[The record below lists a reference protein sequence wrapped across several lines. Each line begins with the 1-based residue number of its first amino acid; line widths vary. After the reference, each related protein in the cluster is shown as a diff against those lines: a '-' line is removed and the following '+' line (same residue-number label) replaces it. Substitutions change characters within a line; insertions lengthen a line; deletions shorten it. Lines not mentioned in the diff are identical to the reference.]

1 MAIWRR
7 FGSVGFQRLIRCRM
21 KWYFTGGDIGDL
33 RGFRTLVS
41 PFSQSSPICCY
52 TSFRSFMTSGQAKP
66 KLKPGAKGGDW
77 RNSKVEDDV
86 GIRINEAIKER
97 EVRLVTDQGHRI
109 VSIQEA
115 LFLARRHDLDLV
127 EVQRKV
133 KVEDGLGFKPAVC
146 KLMDYSKEKYKQDV
160 KGKERAKS
168 HATNTL
174 RNGENKEVRFKGK
187 TELKD
192 LKLKAETVKR
202 LMERGYRVKCTAM
215 HTGKD
220 DEDLGLLLLN
230 LLELIEDISV
240 VESGPHLDTKNA
252 FVIVKH
258 IKFTSKK
265 GKVCKAMETVK
276 SILSARPTAAS
287 DASSADKDDDDSCS
301 SKQEHNSMIEVW
313 ETVESDSE
321 NEIEGPSKQIKT
333 NSQQL
338 VDIQTDSNFNR
349 KHVSLNSDGTTNI
362 PPSRTPEQPDQSN
375 RYSKGSNG
383 AFSAKRDGVFPEKFA
398 PGNRGRVN
406 EQNVSNGNHGPYRL
420 NSMDRPPHTYIHD
433 SSSPQPHTYIPDSPP
448 REKVSAGSPRSDTN
462 APLRKYGVFSSMKTT
477 LPVDDRATKSS
488 SPAPSYGIF
497 SAPKTIS
504 SDDRIKLR
512 ENSSN
517 GGPPPRFG
525 NFTSLKKSSSG

>member
-1 MAIWRR
+1 
-7 FGSVGFQRLIRCRM
+7 M
-21 KWYFTGGDIGDL
+21 KWYFSGGGIGDL
-33 RGFRTLVS
+33 RGFRTLEA
-41 PFSQSSPICCY
+41 PFSQSNPICCY
-52 TSFRSFMTSGQAKP
+52 TSFRSFMTSGQAKQKP
-66 KLKPGAKGGDW
+66 KLGAKGGDW
-77 RNSKVEDDV
+77 RSPKVEDDV

-133 KVEDGLGFKPAVC
+133 KVEVGLGFKPAVC

-160 KGKERAKS
+160 KGKEKAKS
-168 HATNTL
+168 LATNTL

-220 DEDLGLLLLN
+220 DEDLGALLLN

-265 GKVCKAMETVK
+265 GKVSKAMETVK
-276 SILSARPTAAS
+276 SILRARPTAAS
-287 DASSADKDDDDSCS
+287 DASSADKDDEDSGS
-301 SKQEHNSMIEVW
+301 SNKDENSTTEAW

-321 NEIEGPSKQIKT
+321 NEIKGPSKQPKP
-333 NSQQL
+333 NNQQL
-338 VDIQTDSNFNR
+338 DDIEANSNFNL
-349 KHVSLNSDGTTNI
+349 KHASSNSGRTTHI
-362 PPSRTPEQPDQSN
+362 PLSRAPEQPDQSN
-375 RYSKGSNG
+375 RYSQGSNG
-383 AFSAKRDGVFPEKFA
+383 AFSAQKDGVFPEKFA
-398 PGNRGRVN
+398 PGNRWRVN
-406 EQNVSNGNHGPYRL
+406 ERNCSNGNHGLVRL
-420 NSMDRPPHTYIHD
+420 NPMDRPPRTYNPDSSSLRPAHTYNPD
-433 SSSPQPHTYIPDSPP
+433 SSSP
-448 REKVSAGSPRSDTN
+448 RR
-462 APLRKYGVFSSMKTT
+462 
-477 LPVDDRATKSS
+477 
-488 SPAPSYGIF
+488 YGIF

-504 SDDRIKLR
+504 SDDQMKLR
-512 ENSSN
+512 EKSSN
-517 GGPPPRFG
+517 GSPPSPRFG
-525 NFTSLKKSSSG
+525 SFTSSKKTSSP